1 MKLPFLLSLILVFA
15 GSFLNAQRVYV
26 PQYNK
31 PLDRELMTGASI
43 NEAEATLTV
52 YVNSGH
58 PSASDS
64 NAGLEAELPL
74 LTIDKGI
81 DVALQQMEAADT
93 GVKVWIAN
101 GTYATREYNFTDF
114 RTNQFR
120 RGFTS
125 RQVENLLIIEGE
137 SRGGVIIDAA
147 EQIPLESI
155 EDLGD
160 GLYGF
165 SWTRNWGY
173 SRELMRRSPG
183 DDADPAVYG
192 REIAHRLE
200 TLWIDGQRLDPVILE
215 PHDLQPTTFAKWVR
229 IPDAY
234 LGREEVS
241 EPGTFGVSELEED
254 MIFFR
259 PPEGVDVS
267 TADIRIGVGMS
278 FLEMHGKSNIVIRN
292 LVLRGITQP
301 WSNPRGAIT
310 LLGLSE
316 QDRISD
322 VLIEDVE
329 IYNQSTSEAIWIALA
344 DNVTLRRIIVRG
356 GGGNGI
362 SGGGNVNVIFEDL
375 DFSENN
381 WRTLMG
387 GIERWIVAGLK
398 FLVVEDLFVDRFV
411 AYGNQASGFW
421 LDTDIENAV
430 VNELYAVDNYMF
442 GFYNEKNFGQVLAEN
457 NVWMN
462 NRRYG
467 LHQAETG
474 NTILRNNIAIGN
486 GESPI
491 GFRVRDFWTTDPA
504 VTDQWIT
511 QDIVLENNLLIAGGF
526 RPIFAYE
533 GAARSFYTNTFIPTF
548 SGSNNLYW
556 SPSFNPNVF
565 LTTRN
570 TDFAGWLEDIPDG
583 EDAGSVFED
592 PGIDVN
598 GDGLTHFFLFENTG
612 AESLVALEAV
622 EAVNAFQWNMDHARP
637 VMDMPYGWREDAAIE
652 AHFLLQAVDSG
663 TYTLVLNSN
672 FDSAVYFSSDETLS
686 GVSPN
691 ALVVSGAATTFRD
704 WQVAGNGTAEVQLEA
719 GRFYHVVVRGAVPV
733 MTELPFLS
741 LGWNAPWMEPGEI
754 RPLAAPYIRSATQLP
769 MADTGVLA
777 AAVRY
782 ANDARYLD
790 GFGYFWNIGDGWRYH
805 LVHEALYVPAA
816 QAGPDFWGYSQALGW
831 TYFSPSLGE
840 RWLYSSTFDS
850 WVYFPGWSDG
860 AAWYYVYSGP
870 NQGWIR
876 FP

>member
-1 MKLPFLLSLILVFA
+1 MKIPYLPFCIVILA
-15 GSFLNAQRVYV
+15 GSLLNAQRAYV

-31 PLDRELMTGASI
+31 PLDPGLVTGASI

-58 PSASDS
+58 PAAADT
-64 NAGLEAELPL
+64 NAGLDRELPL
-74 LTIDKGI
+74 LTIDRGI
-81 DVALQQMEAADT
+81 DVALEQMEAADT
-93 GVKVWIAN
+93 GVRVWIAN
-101 GTYATREYNFTDF
+101 GTYATREYNFTEF
-114 RTNQFR
+114 RTDQVR
-120 RGFTS
+120 RGLTT
-125 RQVENLLIIEGE
+125 RQEEHVLIIEGE
-137 SRGGVIIDAA
+137 TRGGVIIDGT
-147 EQIPLESI
+147 EKIPQESI

-183 DDADPAVYG
+183 DETDPAVYG
-192 REIAHRLE
+192 GELAHRLE
-200 TLWIDGQRLDPVILE
+200 TLWINGQRLDPVILE

-234 LGREEVS
+234 LGREAIS

-259 PPEGVDVS
+259 LPDGVDLS
-267 TADIRIGVGMS
+267 SADIRIGVGMS
-278 FLEMHGKSNIVIRN
+278 FLEIQGKSNIVIRN
-292 LVLRGITQP
+292 LVMRGLTQP

-310 LLGLSE
+310 LLGFGELN
-316 QDRISD
+316 RISN

-329 IYNQSTSEAIWIALA
+329 IYDQSTSEAIWVALA

-387 GIERWIVAGLK
+387 GMERWIVAGLK
-398 FLVVEDLFVDRFV
+398 FLVVEDLLVDRFV

-421 LDTDIENAV
+421 LDTEIENAV

-442 GFYNEKNFGQVLAEN
+442 GFYNEKNYGEVFAEN
-457 NVWMN
+457 GVWMN

-491 GFRVRDFWTTDPA
+491 GFRVRDFWTTDPS
-504 VTDQWIT
+504 VTDQKIT
-511 QDIVLENNLLIAGGF
+511 QDIVLEGNMLISTGF
-526 RPIFAYE
+526 QPIFAYE
-533 GAARSFYTNTFIPTF
+533 GAARSFYTDSFIPTF
-548 SGSNNLYW
+548 SGSDNLYW

-592 PGIDVN
+592 PGIDPN
-598 GDGLTHFFLFENTG
+598 GDGLAHFFLFENTG
-612 AESLVALEAV
+612 AESLDAFGTV
-622 EAVNAFQWNMDHARP
+622 EAVNAFQWDMDHARP
-637 VMDMPYGWREDAAIE
+637 VMDMPYGWRSDAAIE

-672 FDSAVYFSSDETLS
+672 FDSAVYLSSDETLS
-686 GVSPN
+686 GVPPN
-691 ALVVSGAATTFRD
+691 ALVLSGAATAFRD
-704 WQVAGNGTAEVQLEA
+704 WEDAGNGTAEIQLEA
-719 GRFYHVVVRGAVPV
+719 GRFYHVVVRGAVPA

-754 RPLAAPYIRSATQLP
+754 RPLAAPYIRSANQLP

-777 AAVRY
+777 SAVRH
-782 ANDARYLD
+782 ANDTRYLD
-790 GFGYFWNIGDGWRYH
+790 GFGYFWNLGDGWRYH
-805 LVHEALYVPAA
+805 HVHRALYVPDD
-816 QAGPDFWGYSQALGW
+816 QTLPDIWGFSQALGW
-831 TYFSPSLGE
+831 TYFNPSIGE
-840 RWLYSSTFDS
+840 RWLYSNAFAS
-850 WVYFPGWSDG
+850 WIYSQGWTDG
-860 AAWYYVYSGP
+860 DPWYYVYSGP
-870 NQGWIR
+870 NQGWIQ

>member
-1 MKLPFLLSLILVFA
+1 MKLPFFLSLIMVLA
-15 GSFLNAQRVYV
+15 GSFLSAQRVYP

-43 NEAEATLTV
+43 DEAEVTLTV
-52 YVNSGH
+52 FVNSTH
-58 PSASDS
+58 PAASDT
-64 NAGLEAELPL
+64 NAGLDAQLPL

-81 DVALQQMEAADT
+81 DVALEQMEAADT
-93 GVKVWIAN
+93 GVRVWIAN
-101 GTYATREYNFTDF
+101 GTYSTREYNFTDF

-125 RQVENLLIIEGE
+125 RQAENVLIIEGE
-137 SRGGVIIDAA
+137 SRGGVIIDAT
-147 EQIPLESI
+147 ERIPLESI
-155 EDLGD
+155 ADLGE

-192 REIAHRLE
+192 RELAHRLE
-200 TLWIDGQRLDPVILE
+200 TLWIDGQRLDPLILE

-234 LGREEVS
+234 LGREAVA

-267 TADIRIGVGMS
+267 TADIRIGMGMS

-292 LVLRGITQP
+292 LILNGITQP

-316 QDRISD
+316 QDRISN

-398 FLVVEDLFVDRFV
+398 FLAVEDLLVDRFV
-411 AYGNQASGFW
+411 AYGNDASGFW

-430 VNELYAVDNYMF
+430 VNELYAVGNYMF

-491 GFRVRDFWTTDPA
+491 GFRVRDFWTNLPT

-511 QDIVLENNLLIAGGF
+511 QDIVMENNLLVASGF

-533 GAARSFYTNTFIPTF
+533 GAARSFYTNTFIRTF
-548 SGSNNLYW
+548 SGSNNVYF

-565 LTTRN
+565 QTTRN

-592 PGIDVN
+592 PGIDPD
-598 GDGLTHFFLFENTG
+598 GDGVATFYLFENTN
-612 AESLVALEAV
+612 AETLAELESPGSF
-622 EAVNAFQWNMDHARP
+622 NAFTWDMSHVRP
-637 VMDMPYGWREDAAIE
+637 VLDMPHGWRTNAAIE

-663 TYTLVLNSN
+663 IYKFVLNSN
-672 FDSAVYFSSDETLS
+672 FDAAVYFSDGDQLS
-686 GVSPN
+686 GVSSQPL
-691 ALVVSGAATTFRD
+691 ATSGIASEFRD
-704 WQVAGNGTAEVQLEA
+704 WDDAGNGHGSVVLES
-719 GRFYHVVVRGAVPV
+719 GKFYRVVVRGAIPGN
-733 MTELPFLS
+733 TTTPFLS
-741 LGWNAPWMEPGEI
+741 LGWNAPWMPQDHI
-754 RPLAAPYIRSATQLP
+754 QVVAAPYIRSATDLP
-769 MADTGVLA
+769 SVDDRTVLGGI
-777 AAVRY
+777 VRKP
-782 ANDARYLD
+782 D
-790 GFGYFWNIGDGWRYH
+790 GTRFVESNSWYEHEKYH
-805 LVHEALYVPAA
+805 YLYVPQGQVMAS
-816 QAGPDFWGYSQALGW
+816 FWAFSQTLGW
-831 TYFSPSLGE
+831 TYFSEDLSE
-840 RWLYSSTFDS
+840 KWMYSNNFNS
-850 WVYFPGWSDG
+850 WVYSPDPVDG
-860 AAWYYVYSGP
+860 RTYYYIFSGP
-870 NQGWIR
+870 EKGWI
-876 FP
+876 PAP